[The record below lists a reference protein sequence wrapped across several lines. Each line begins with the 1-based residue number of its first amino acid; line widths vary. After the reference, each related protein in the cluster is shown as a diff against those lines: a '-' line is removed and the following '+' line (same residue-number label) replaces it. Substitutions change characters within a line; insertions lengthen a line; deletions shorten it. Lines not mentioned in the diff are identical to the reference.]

1 MKHIH
6 ETILRN
12 ARKWNG
18 CHYDH
23 MREKKKEIQSNVRL
37 EEEEEMTKQTGI
49 SQWQEAELVG
59 IPGHLAAG
67 DWYVRLSEVE
77 P

>member
-1 MKHIH
+1 MNINVSH
-6 ETILRN
+6 EAHSWNYLEKCKEV
-12 ARKWNG
+12 KWMSLWSHEG
-18 CHYDH
+18 
-23 MREKKKEIQSNVRL
+23 KKKEIQSNVRL

-67 DWYVRLSEVE
+67 D
-77 P
+77 